1 MTILFP
7 IIYSAAL
14 TYLVWKA
21 FKVMSNGWGISD
33 NKNKRFSTSSFKQKK
48 YTIHPELL
56 DKSGNI
62 TEEELLTVRFS
73 NDNDSTL
80 EEKGSTTDQSNY
92 IKGKKLELRTKIVS
106 TVIRSLKLPPRFRL
120 KMVKEDPVRLELS
133 LTPSY
138 GKNPVIVGIVE
149 SLDLVA
155 RRDREGRLPRDLQ
168 GTWDWTVRHGK
179 VSTGGWNPMLK
190 EALQTMFDTG
200 LPAIVYEELTGDEY
214 HPVDGIRHVK

>member
-21 FKVMSNGWGISD
+21 FKVMSNGWAISSPE
-33 NKNKRFSTSSFKQKK
+33 KKSTNRMNFQQKK

-80 EEKGSTTDQSNY
+80 EEKGSTTD
-92 IKGKKLELRTKIVS
+92 
-106 TVIRSLKLPPRFRL
+106 
-120 KMVKEDPVRLELS
+120 
-133 LTPSY
+133 
-138 GKNPVIVGIVE
+138 
-149 SLDLVA
+149 
-155 RRDREGRLPRDLQ
+155 
-168 GTWDWTVRHGK
+168 
-179 VSTGGWNPMLK
+179 
-190 EALQTMFDTG
+190 
-200 LPAIVYEELTGDEY
+200 
-214 HPVDGIRHVK
+214 

>member
-21 FKVMSNGWGISD
+21 FKVMSNGWGISEKERKNF
-33 NKNKRFSTSSFKQKK
+33 NKSNFQHKK

-80 EEKGSTTDQSNY
+80 EEKGSTSD
-92 IKGKKLELRTKIVS
+92 
-106 TVIRSLKLPPRFRL
+106 
-120 KMVKEDPVRLELS
+120 
-133 LTPSY
+133 
-138 GKNPVIVGIVE
+138 
-149 SLDLVA
+149 
-155 RRDREGRLPRDLQ
+155 
-168 GTWDWTVRHGK
+168 
-179 VSTGGWNPMLK
+179 
-190 EALQTMFDTG
+190 
-200 LPAIVYEELTGDEY
+200 
-214 HPVDGIRHVK
+214 

>member
-21 FKVMSNGWGISD
+21 FKVMSNGWSISESQ
-33 NKNKRFSTSSFKQKK
+33 KKRNISTNFPQKK

-80 EEKGSTTDQSNY
+80 EEKGSKTD
-92 IKGKKLELRTKIVS
+92 
-106 TVIRSLKLPPRFRL
+106 
-120 KMVKEDPVRLELS
+120 
-133 LTPSY
+133 
-138 GKNPVIVGIVE
+138 
-149 SLDLVA
+149 
-155 RRDREGRLPRDLQ
+155 
-168 GTWDWTVRHGK
+168 
-179 VSTGGWNPMLK
+179 
-190 EALQTMFDTG
+190 
-200 LPAIVYEELTGDEY
+200 
-214 HPVDGIRHVK
+214 

>member
-33 NKNKRFSTSSFKQKK
+33 NKNKRLSTSILRQKK

-73 NDNDSTL
+73 NENDSSL
-80 EEKGSTTDQSNY
+80 EEKGSSSD
-92 IKGKKLELRTKIVS
+92 
-106 TVIRSLKLPPRFRL
+106 
-120 KMVKEDPVRLELS
+120 
-133 LTPSY
+133 
-138 GKNPVIVGIVE
+138 
-149 SLDLVA
+149 
-155 RRDREGRLPRDLQ
+155 
-168 GTWDWTVRHGK
+168 
-179 VSTGGWNPMLK
+179 
-190 EALQTMFDTG
+190 
-200 LPAIVYEELTGDEY
+200 
-214 HPVDGIRHVK
+214 

>member
-21 FKVMSNGWGISD
+21 FKVMSNGWNISGSET
-33 NKNKRFSTSSFKQKK
+33 KRSNNSNFKQKK

-80 EEKGSTTDQSNY
+80 EEKGSTTD
-92 IKGKKLELRTKIVS
+92 
-106 TVIRSLKLPPRFRL
+106 
-120 KMVKEDPVRLELS
+120 
-133 LTPSY
+133 
-138 GKNPVIVGIVE
+138 
-149 SLDLVA
+149 
-155 RRDREGRLPRDLQ
+155 
-168 GTWDWTVRHGK
+168 
-179 VSTGGWNPMLK
+179 
-190 EALQTMFDTG
+190 
-200 LPAIVYEELTGDEY
+200 
-214 HPVDGIRHVK
+214 